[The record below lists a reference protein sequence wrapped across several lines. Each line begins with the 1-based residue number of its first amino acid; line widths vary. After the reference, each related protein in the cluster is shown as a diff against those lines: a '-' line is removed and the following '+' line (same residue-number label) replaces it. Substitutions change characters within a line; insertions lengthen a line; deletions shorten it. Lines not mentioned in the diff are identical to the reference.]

1 MQYGQART
9 VPVYTFNFSAL
20 SDLVA
25 FSFSE
30 VSQFVWQIK
39 MSLYSKLWV

>member
-1 MQYGQART
+1 MHDDQVRT

-25 FSFSE
+25 LSFSE

-39 MSLYSKLWV
+39 MSL